1 MTITNEG
8 TKLFINGYVFKEYE
22 HPFQATDA
30 AMLLNG
36 LLASTS
42 FTFIE
47 SATKSQNETL
57 YTATLSLS
65 CTKSSSQQP
74 QLVTD

>member
-22 HPFQATDA
+22 HAYQAADA

-36 LLASTS
+36 LLTSTS

-47 SATKSQNETL
+47 STTKFQNETL
-57 YTATLSLS
+57 YTAILSLS

-74 QLVTD
+74 QLATD

>member
-22 HPFQATDA
+22 HAHQATDA

-36 LLASTS
+36 LLSSTC

-47 SATKSQNETL
+47 STTKVLDETL
-57 YTATLSLS
+57 YTATLSLT

-74 QLVTD
+74 QLATD